1 MGREGSRD
9 TGQVIVSK
17 GFIGPMEM
25 KVFLGV
31 RIIEGM
37 SWRDGRRESESEL
50 FLEVEISEGM
60 GLLIK
65 SKFTTQ
71 FWEWVA
77 ETG

>member
-17 GFIGPMEM
+17 EFIGPMEM

-37 SWRDGRRESESEL
+37 SWRDGRRESEVRY
-50 FLEVEISEGM
+50 FL
-60 GLLIK
+60 K
-65 SKFTTQ
+65 
-71 FWEWVA
+71 
-77 ETG
+77 

>member
-37 SWRDGRRESESEL
+37 SWRDGRRESEVRY
-50 FLEVEISEGM
+50 FL
-60 GLLIK
+60 K
-65 SKFTTQ
+65 
-71 FWEWVA
+71 
-77 ETG
+77 